1 VGRLVALDVTRAH
14 FSDDLIAT
22 TAAADLKL
30 ALLLGRIDRALGAAA
45 LADPQPFVPH
55 WPAFRDARAHSR
67 DLDREGIT
75 TVIWATGF
83 RRSYPWLRLKV
94 LDRGGEIVHDGGVTP
109 VPGLFVLGLQFL
121 RHRSSSFIDGVGLD
135 ADYLASRIA
144 ANLGAHGAA
153 A

>member
-1 VGRLVALDVTRAH
+1 VGRLKALDVTRAH

-30 ALLLGRIDRALGAAA
+30 ALLLGRIDRALGAEA
-45 LADPQPFVPH
+45 LADPRPFVPH
-55 WPAFRDARAHSR
+55 WPAFRDGRAHSR
-67 DLDREGIT
+67 DLDKDGIA

-83 RRSYPWLRLKV
+83 RRSYPWLRLSV
-94 LDRGGEIVHDGGVTP
+94 LDRAGEIVHDGGVTP

-121 RHRSSSFIDGVGLD
+121 RHRSSSFIDGVGVD
-135 ADYLASRIA
+135 AAYLASCIA
-144 ANLGAHGAA
+144 GNLGVRGAA